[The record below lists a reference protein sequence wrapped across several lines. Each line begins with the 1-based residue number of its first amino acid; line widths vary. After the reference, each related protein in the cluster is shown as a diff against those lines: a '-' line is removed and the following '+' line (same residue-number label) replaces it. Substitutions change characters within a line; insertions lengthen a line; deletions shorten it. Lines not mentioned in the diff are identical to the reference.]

1 MGLSEWTFKG
11 IVSSSCPCPSRGP
24 GRQVG
29 IQKRVK
35 ADRSEGGGPGA
46 ADHGQRRN
54 GLTRAM
60 PLCTVLKGGGCWVWK
75 EGPRPDRCSQ
85 PGQDPLR
92 KPQPRVFGSC
102 YERTS
107 GGTGSRSQHRMDPT
121 PWLKALGPNI
131 RAQVLAALSAHH
143 SPATP

>member
-11 IVSSSCPCPSRGP
+11 IMSSSCPCPSRRP

-54 GLTRAM
+54 GEAAAPM
-60 PLCTVLKGGGCWVWK
+60 PPLGSHKGHASV
-75 EGPRPDRCSQ
+75 
-85 PGQDPLR
+85 
-92 KPQPRVFGSC
+92 
-102 YERTS
+102 
-107 GGTGSRSQHRMDPT
+107 
-121 PWLKALGPNI
+121 
-131 RAQVLAALSAHH
+131 H
-143 SPATP
+143 SPQGGWVLGMEGGAMS